1 MRGLEKQEGL
11 RDVLKPVWF
20 RSKIFIFVVFLLVI
34 ISIIAIVLAITLVVA
49 QSGLEQELAGLIQ
62 ELSNSDYDWLI

>member
-34 ISIIAIVLAITLVVA
+34 ISIIIGISDTRFDNPTFNEITIKA
-49 QSGLEQELAGLIQ
+49 
-62 ELSNSDYDWLI
+62 SDTYEFSW